1 MIRPKSAQGNCAYY
15 ARSFYRHHHH
25 AVNLQISFCL
35 LVSND
40 LSGTVFLLVRFTI
53 PSVRN
58 RRTTLAD
65 NDATIDVLRRRCEE
79 KR

>member
-1 MIRPKSAQGNCAYY
+1 MIRPNSAQSNCAYY
-15 ARSFYRHHHH
+15 ARSFYRHHHY
-25 AVNLQISFCL
+25 AVNPQISFCL

-40 LSGTVFLLVRFTI
+40 LSGTVFSLVRFTI
-53 PSVRN
+53 PPVRN

-79 KR
+79 KW